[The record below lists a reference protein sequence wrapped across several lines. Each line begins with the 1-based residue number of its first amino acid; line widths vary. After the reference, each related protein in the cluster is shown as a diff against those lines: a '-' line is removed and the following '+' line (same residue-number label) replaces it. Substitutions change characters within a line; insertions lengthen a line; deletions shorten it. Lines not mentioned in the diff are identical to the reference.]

1 VVTYVLGCSVD
12 LNRGSELPKEAPT
25 LELFAEYALDDEVE
39 LRYENILLSPDKTE
53 DPDDGRG

>member
-1 VVTYVLGCSVD
+1 MD

-25 LELFAEYALDDEVE
+25 FELFAEDALDDEVE

-53 DPDDGRG
+53 DPDDGRD